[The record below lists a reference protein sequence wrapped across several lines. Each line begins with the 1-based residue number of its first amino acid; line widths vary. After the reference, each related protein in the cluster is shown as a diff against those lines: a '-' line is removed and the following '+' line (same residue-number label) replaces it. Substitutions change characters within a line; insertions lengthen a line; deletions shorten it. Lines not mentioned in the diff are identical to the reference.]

1 MRIRVFLPLIVL
13 TLLSACGGPINAV
26 RVPDNR
32 PAIAIQGAAAD
43 AILYVDGL
51 SMGAAQQ
58 FDGRAQVLLLEPG
71 PHKIEVIRRG
81 KRVLLE
87 QIFLG
92 EEGTKTLTI
101 SEGGGTR

>member
-1 MRIRVFLPLIVL
+1 MRTYVLLPLIVL
-13 TLLSACGGPINAV
+13 TLGSACSGPISAV

-51 SMGAAQQ
+51 AMGAAQQ
-58 FDGRAQVLLLEPG
+58 FDGRTRVLLLESG
-71 PHKIEVIRRG
+71 PHKVEVTSRG
-81 KRVLLE
+81 KKVLSE

-92 EEGTKTLTI
+92 EEETKTLTI
-101 SEGGGTR
+101 SEVGGTP

>member
-1 MRIRVFLPLIVL
+1 MRTSVLLPLIVL
-13 TLLSACGGPINAV
+13 TLMSACSGPISAV

-32 PAIAIQGAAAD
+32 PAIAIQGAPAD

-58 FDGRAQVLLLEPG
+58 FDGRTQVLVLEPG
-71 PHKIEVIRRG
+71 PHKVEVIRRG
-81 KRVLLE
+81 KRVLSE

-101 SEGGGTR
+101 SEGGGTP

>member
-1 MRIRVFLPLIVL
+1 MRTNVFLPLVVL
-13 TLLSACGGPINAV
+13 ILVSACSGPISAV

-58 FDGRAQVLLLEPG
+58 FDGRTQVLVLEPG
-71 PHKIEVIRRG
+71 PHKVEVISRG
-81 KRVLLE
+81 KRLLSE

-92 EEGTKTLTI
+92 GEETKTLII
-101 SEGGGTR
+101 SEGGSTP

>member
-1 MRIRVFLPLIVL
+1 MRTSFFLPLIIL
-13 TLLSACGGPINAV
+13 TLVSACSGPISAV
-26 RVPDNR
+26 RVLDNR

-58 FDGRAQVLLLEPG
+58 FDGRTQVLLLEPG
-71 PHKIEVIRRG
+71 PHKVEVISRG
-81 KRVLLE
+81 KRLLSE

-92 EEGTKTLTI
+92 GEETKTLTI
-101 SEGGGTR
+101 SEGGGTP

>member
-1 MRIRVFLPLIVL
+1 MRTRVVLPLIVL
-13 TLLSACGGPINAV
+13 TLMSACSGPISAV
-26 RVPDNR
+26 RVPDTR

-58 FDGRAQVLLLEPG
+58 FDGRTQVLLLEPG
-71 PHKIEVIRRG
+71 PHKVEVISRG
-81 KRVLLE
+81 KRVLSE

-92 EEGTKTLTI
+92 GQETKTLTI
-101 SEGGGTR
+101 SEGGGAP

>member
-1 MRIRVFLPLIVL
+1 MRTSIVLPLVVL
-13 TLLSACGGPINAV
+13 ALVSACSGPISAV

-32 PAIAIQGAAAD
+32 PAIAIQGAVAD

-58 FDGRAQVLLLEPG
+58 FDGRTQVLLLEPG
-71 PHKIEVIRRG
+71 PHKVEVISRG
-81 KRVLLE
+81 KRVLSE

-92 EEGTKTLTI
+92 GEETKTLTI
-101 SEGGGTR
+101 SEGGVTP